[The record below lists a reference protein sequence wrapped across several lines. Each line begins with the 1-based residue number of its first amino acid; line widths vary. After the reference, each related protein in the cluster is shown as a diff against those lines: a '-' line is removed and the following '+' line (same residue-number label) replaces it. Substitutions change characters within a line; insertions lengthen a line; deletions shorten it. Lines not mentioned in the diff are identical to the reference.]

1 MEDVMLAKLEQTA
14 SVTLPTG
21 IVRAPEDAE
30 VTSAPNGFW
39 ISATRSGGIPDSCD
53 D

>member
-1 MEDVMLAKLEQTA
+1 MKDVLLAKLDQTE

-30 VTSAPNGFW
+30 LTSGANGFW
-39 ISATRSGGIPDSCD
+39 FTATRSGGIPDSCD

>member
-1 MEDVMLAKLEQTA
+1 MDDVLLAKLGKTE

-30 VTSAPNGFW
+30 LTSGASGFW
-39 ISATRSGGIPDSCD
+39 ITATRSGGILDSCD

>member
-30 VTSAPNGFW
+30 LSAPNGFW
-39 ISATRSGGIPDSCD
+39 VSATRSGGIPDSCD